1 MKDKFL
7 EFAKTPLGTAIA
19 IGLFVLASIIYIVS
33 KSKFGK
39 KILFMVKE
47 KVDFTIEKF
56 TEHKEKTEK
65 ALKEQNEFL
74 KSELEKSH
82 QELTELKEF
91 VCETLKSVNNK
102 KVQESIK
109 KFELSKIST
118 EDEKVAQ

>member
-19 IGLFVLASIIYIVS
+19 IGLFILVCVIYIVS

-56 TEHKEKTEK
+56 TEHKEKTEQ

-74 KSELEKSH
+74 KCELEKSH

-91 VCETLKSVNNK
+91 VCETLKSINNK
-102 KVQESIK
+102 KVKEAIE
-109 KFELSKIST
+109 KFELSKTST
-118 EDEKVAQ
+118 EKEKVAE

>member
-47 KVDFTIEKF
+47 KVDFIIAKF

-74 KSELEKSH
+74 KCELEKAH

-91 VCETLKSVNNK
+91 VCETLKSINNK
-102 KVQESIK
+102 KVKEAIE
-109 KFELSKIST
+109 KFELSKTST
-118 EDEKVAQ
+118 EEEKVAE